1 VKSKDGAFVE
11 DVFKDK
17 AKTVSLYGG
26 NLAFIGDSAEFKPLG
41 VIFKDWKA
49 RDGECDKCEGA
60 GGEFVIDGTCVPK
73 TWSCRGLKNTKMTD
87 DCVTYCDSSASG
99 AELI

>member
-1 VKSKDGAFVE
+1 LWFDFTLQFQSLYNDSQEYEHINVLRVKLSKSKDGLVATSTNLCLVVKSKDGAFVE

-41 VIFKDWKA
+41 W
-49 RDGECDKCEGA
+49 
-60 GGEFVIDGTCVPK
+60 
-73 TWSCRGLKNTKMTD
+73 
-87 DCVTYCDSSASG
+87 
-99 AELI
+99 